1 MAINL
6 FPYFFRLFIKVIFVA
21 LFYSLFYI
29 QFCDFSYT
37 TKKVCALPDTHT
49 LFDNNSIVS
58 SYNLLYFYHSFFTFI
73 SSEIYPIKQYGAN
86 INAYNKT

>member
-1 MAINL
+1 MFL
-6 FPYFFRLFIKVIFVA
+6 LTTME
-21 LFYSLFYI
+21 SLSI
-29 QFCDFSYT
+29 
-37 TKKVCALPDTHT
+37 
-49 LFDNNSIVS
+49 FDNNSIVS